1 MEFFAGLHQLNDWGL
16 FVVRLAMGII
26 FWMHGRMKMGTW
38 KMQPSE
44 KMPKSLLG
52 IVRMLSIT
60 EPLGALSMVFG
71 LLTQVTAV
79 CFGLVMVAAIPARR
93 KQGAKFLDMQ
103 TTGWELD
110 FLILVVSIALAVQ
123 GAGQYSLDRLLLGI

>member
-1 MEFFAGLHQLNDWGL
+1 MEFFAGLHQLNDWAL
-16 FVVRLAMGII
+16 VVARLALGVI
-26 FWMHGRMKMGTW
+26 FWIHGRMKMGTW

-44 KMPKSLLG
+44 QMPKSILG
-52 IVRMLSIT
+52 IVRMLSIA
-60 EPLGALSMVFG
+60 EPLGALAMVFG

-93 KQGAKFLDMQ
+93 KQGAKFLDMK

-110 FLILVVSIALAVQ
+110 FLILAVSIALAVQ
-123 GAGQYSLDRLLLGI
+123 GAGQYSLDRFVFGI